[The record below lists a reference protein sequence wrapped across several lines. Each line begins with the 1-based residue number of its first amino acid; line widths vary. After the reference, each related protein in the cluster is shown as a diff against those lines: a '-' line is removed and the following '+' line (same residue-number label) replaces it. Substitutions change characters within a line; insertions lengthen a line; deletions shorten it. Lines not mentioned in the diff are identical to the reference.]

1 MIAAIIGVV
10 VDCPDPRELAP
21 FYEALL
27 GARRTRDTPDWV
39 ELEAG
44 PLTLSLQRT
53 RHFIAPDW
61 RRGDPPQQLHLDL
74 TVTDLDVGE
83 RRVVELGGSVL
94 ESSDKPIGYR
104 VFADPVGHPFCL
116 VTPEGIAPYVT

>member
-1 MIAAIIGVV
+1 MIATIIGVV

-27 GARRTRDTPDWV
+27 GASRSRDDPGWV
-39 ELEAG
+39 TLDAG
-44 PLTLSLQRT
+44 ALTLSLQRT
-53 RHFIAPDW
+53 PHFAAPDW
-61 RRGDPPQQLHLDL
+61 RRGEPPQQLHLDL
-74 TVTDLDVGE
+74 TVADLDVGE

-94 ESSDKPIGYR
+94 ESSDEPIGYR

-116 VTPEGIAPYVT
+116 VTPEGIA